1 MGTVNRNDPCPCG
14 SGKKHK
20 KCCLGKVDK
29 KSFVLAKII
38 AGIGVMGGA
47 IVAASYG
54 WRYGAGVGAT
64 GLIIAA
70 GVAIFGNPPPP
81 NKNKNPA
88 GIDFGM

>member
-1 MGTVNRNDPCPCG
+1 MRSVGRNNPCPCG
-14 SGKKHK
+14 SGKKYK

-29 KSFVLAKII
+29 KGSAIAGVI
-38 AGIGVMGGA
+38 AGIGVIGGG
-47 IVAASYG
+47 IVAAIYG

-70 GVAIFGNPPPP
+70 GVAIFTNPAPP